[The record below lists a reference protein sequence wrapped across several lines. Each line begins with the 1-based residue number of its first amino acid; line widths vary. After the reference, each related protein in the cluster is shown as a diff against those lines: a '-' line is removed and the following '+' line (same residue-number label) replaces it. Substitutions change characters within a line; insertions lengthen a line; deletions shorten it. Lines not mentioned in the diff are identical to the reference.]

1 MLPPVLDEGAI
12 SPFKFWFNDKIQH
25 GMYFRSELFYRLHTV
40 GIEHRARL
48 YHYACRL
55 ARHDAVIVTASDA
68 DCSVWVSLRSPSI
81 TALSLRSELFPPLI
95 DVLQEGTDN

>member
-25 GMYFRSELFYRLHTV
+25 GMYFRSELFHRLHTV

-55 ARHDAVIVTASDA
+55 SRHDTVVVTANNV
-68 DCSVWVSLRSPSI
+68 DCSVWVSLRSSSI

-95 DVLQEGTDN
+95 DVLQERPDN